1 MHWSTNSTR
10 QLTAALIAT
19 LGMAHSASSHELW
32 LDPEEFAVP
41 VGQMVR
47 IDIRVGE
54 NFAGGAQPYLPNRTE
69 RLEIYAGG
77 EGQPVEG
84 RAGDRPAV
92 NRAGAADG
100 LAVYAYETDVS
111 TVRYREFEKFQSF
124 VEHKDFDG
132 ALDAHA
138 ERGLSTDDFVETYS
152 RHVKSLVAV
161 GSGRGADLEIGL
173 ATEII
178 ALDNPYTD
186 DLSDGMR
193 VQVNYLG
200 EPRPDVQVEIYK
212 RPAGEGNLSANV
224 TVDTVRTDDTG
235 RAIIPVVAG
244 HEYML
249 DAVVLRE
256 PPADRAAINEAVWD
270 TLWANLTFSVP
281 LSPIR

>member
-1 MHWSTNSTR
+1 MHWSTNSTW

-19 LGMAHSASSHELW
+19 LAMANSASSHELW

-41 VGQMVR
+41 VGQTVR

-54 NFAGGAQPYLPNRTE
+54 NFAGGAQPFLPNRTE
-69 RLEIYAGG
+69 RLEIYRSGDV
-77 EGQPVEG
+77 QPVKG

-92 NRAGAADG
+92 NVTGESDG
-100 LAVYAYETDVS
+100 LTIFSYETDVS

-124 VEHKDFDG
+124 VEHKDFEG
-132 ALDAHA
+132 ALEAHIA
-138 ERGLSTDDFVETYS
+138 RGLPTDDFVETYS
-152 RHVKSLVAV
+152 RHVKSLIAV
-161 GSGRGADLEIGL
+161 GSGRGSDVEIGL

-186 DLSDGMR
+186 DVSDGMR
-193 VQVNYLG
+193 VQVNYRG
-200 EPRPDVQVEIYK
+200 EPRPDVQVEIYT
-212 RPAGEGNLSANV
+212 RPAGEGNASTNV
-224 TVDTVRTDDTG
+224 MVNTVRTDEAG
-235 RAIIPVVAG
+235 LAMIPVMAG

-256 PPADRAAINEAVWD
+256 PPAERAAINDAVWD

-281 LSPIR
+281 SSPIR